1 MDNIIDQLDFV
12 LPAFLV
18 IVIAVYMLKKVL
30 NHDHQRRVFEY
41 KKSIVKEM
49 IPLRMQAFERLTLF
63 MERMQPQNLLPRVQ
77 TTEMSAMELHRVL
90 IQTIR
95 NEYDHN
101 MSQQVYISEKSWD
114 MINKAKDQLI
124 TLINEQVRS
133 VPPKAPGSHLGKL
146 ILEGMLEEQ
155 KWLIDEALLSLKQ
168 ELKAN
173 Y

>member
-1 MDNIIDQLDFV
+1 MENIIDQLDFV

-41 KKSIVKEM
+41 KKSVAKEM

-77 TTEMSAMELHRVL
+77 TAEMNTMQLHRIL

-101 MSQQVYISEKSWD
+101 MSQQVYISDKTWTV
-114 MINKAKDQLI
+114 INQAKDQLI
-124 TLINEQVRS
+124 TLINEQVRT
-133 VPPKAPGSHLGKL
+133 VPPQAPGTHLGKL

-168 ELKAN
+168 ELKEN

>member
-1 MDNIIDQLDFV
+1 MENIIDQLDFV

-133 VPPKAPGSHLGKL
+133 VPPKAPGSYLGKL